1 MRDIEKRAYETQKII
16 QEREEK
22 EVQNYKN

>member
-1 MRDIEKRAYETQKII
+1 MRDIEKRAYETQKFL

-22 EVQNYKN
+22 EFQNYKN